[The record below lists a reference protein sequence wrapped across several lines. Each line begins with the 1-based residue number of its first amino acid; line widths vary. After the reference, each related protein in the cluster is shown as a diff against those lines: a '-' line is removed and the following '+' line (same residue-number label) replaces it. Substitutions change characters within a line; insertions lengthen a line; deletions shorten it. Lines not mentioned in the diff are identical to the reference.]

1 MRGLGF
7 VVSVSLCLL
16 SAQSFGAPGD
26 AAKGKPFYAAQCVMC
41 HGKTG
46 AGDGPVGK
54 ALTPKPKAFAAG
66 SLPADDQLFKII
78 KLGGKANGLSK
89 DMDAYPALT
98 DQQIWDIIAYI
109 KTFAK

>member
-1 MRGLGF
+1 MRALGCVLF
-7 VVSVSLCLL
+7 VSVCFL
-16 SAQSFGAPGD
+16 SARSWAAAGD

-54 ALTPKPKAFAAG
+54 ALTPKPKGFAAG
-66 SLPADDQLFKII
+66 DLPPDEKLFNII
-78 KLGGKANGLSK
+78 RLGGKANGLSK
-89 DMDAYPALT
+89 DMDGYPALT

-109 KTFAK
+109 KTLAK

>member
-7 VVSVSLCLL
+7 VLSVSVCLV
-16 SAQSFGAPGD
+16 SARSSAAAGD

-46 AGDGPVGK
+46 GGDGPVGK
-54 ALTPKPKAFAAG
+54 ALTPRPKAFAAAN
-66 SLPADDQLFKII
+66 LPPDEQLFIVI
-78 KLGGKANGLSK
+78 KLGCKANGLSK

-109 KTFAK
+109 KTLAK

>member
-1 MRGLGF
+1 MRGLSF
-7 VVSVSLCLL
+7 VLSVSLCLL
-16 SAQSFGAPGD
+16 SAPSFGASGD

-54 ALTPKPKAFAAG
+54 ALTPKPKAFSAG
-66 SLPADDQLFKII
+66 SLPADEQLFKII
-78 KLGGKANGLSK
+78 RLGGKANGLSK
-89 DMDAYPALT
+89 DMDGYPALT

-109 KTFAK
+109 KALAK